1 MPYYLHLNKVYRIGF
16 LFSHISHMNN
26 RLLRRK
32 FCLLGMGNFWDLC
45 VFQDCKGSEGP
56 FLSAC
61 QVPVKSYPLLNFQKG
76 HKVSNVNTL
85 QKSKSLLTRLFHMTG
100 NRLQRD
106 DRVLYVTAIPFSSGI
121 AFCFLLHHWLLL
133 GNPHSHKLLLIHCL
147 LPSFVGVPEVN
158 IVYISFYL
166 QLSKTC

>member
-16 LFSHISHMNN
+16 LFSHISHINN

-32 FCLLGMGNFWDLC
+32 FCLLGMGNFWRLC

-76 HKVSNVNTL
+76 HESLECKHPAKVKTSIN
-85 QKSKSLLTRLFHMTG
+85 KGISYDWKPSAKGR
-100 NRLQRD
+100 
-106 DRVLYVTAIPFSSGI
+106 SSVVCYCDSV
-121 AFCFLLHHWLLL
+121 FKWHCFLLSLAPLTTVRQS
-133 GNPHSHKLLLIHCL
+133 P
-147 LPSFVGVPEVN
+147 F
-158 IVYISFYL
+158 
-166 QLSKTC
+166 T